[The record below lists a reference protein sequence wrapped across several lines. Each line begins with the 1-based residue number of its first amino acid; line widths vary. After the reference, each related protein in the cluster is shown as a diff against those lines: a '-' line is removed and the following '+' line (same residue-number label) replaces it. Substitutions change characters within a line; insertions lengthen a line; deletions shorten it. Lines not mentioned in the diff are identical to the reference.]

1 MAQYLIPALYA
12 WCISHD
18 HYCVPQGHG
27 AKRKKK
33 KKSAR
38 VTCVGARA
46 SLTAGGASVDEA
58 TLIDET
64 TVIARIDAHGR
75 EDGYVQLAA
84 TPGLWRVTLT
94 SGGVAL
100 SAAPVAVHVASSTRI
115 ELHVSHVSH
124 EAEPA
129 EEADGVVHIFSLA
142 SGALLLRS
150 YILYDLPT
158 PPVSYSMPPVSYIMP
173 QVSYIIHTENVGRA
187 QVRCTSGSY
196 AL

>member
-12 WCISHD
+12 WRISHD

-33 KKSAR
+33 KKASRA
-38 VTCVGARA
+38 TCVGARVA
-46 SLTAGGASVDEA
+46 LTAGGASVDEA

-64 TVIARIDAHGR
+64 TVIARIDARGR

-94 SGGVAL
+94 SARVAL
-100 SAAPVAVHVASSTRI
+100 SAALVAVHVASSTRL

-142 SGALLLRS
+142 SGALLL
-150 YILYDLPT
+150 
-158 PPVSYSMPPVSYIMP
+158 
-173 QVSYIIHTENVGRA
+173 
-187 QVRCTSGSY
+187 
-196 AL
+196 